1 MNRVKRPACLFYVP
15 ETNKGITRLQKESL
29 PGIYTLIQ
37 PDMGLPL
44 VFDSPHSG
52 TVYPADFD
60 YSCPFQAL
68 EKAEDKFVDELFMDA
83 PDMGAT
89 LLAAEFPRSYID
101 VNRCERDI
109 DVDLLEDIWPEE
121 IAATPRSHAGIGL
134 IRRLVKPGLPLYTR
148 HLKSSEIKARIE
160 TYYRPYHQALQK
172 VIEDLHYTHGQ
183 VWHIN
188 CHSMPTQE
196 GNAFRA
202 TPLKAAD
209 FVLGD
214 RDGTTCDIAFTH
226 AVRDFIR
233 SMGYRVS
240 INDPY
245 KGVELVRRYSAPST
259 GRHSLQIEV
268 ARNLYLNE
276 ENYHKSSN
284 FNKMK
289 ADINKLISFCA
300 SYVQAQSLPLAAD

>member
-1 MNRVKRPACLFYVP
+1 M
-15 ETNKGITRLQKESL
+15 QKESV
-29 PGIYTLIQ
+29 PGVYTLTR
-37 PDMGLPL
+37 PDYPLPL

-52 TVYPADFD
+52 IIYPADFD
-60 YSCPFQAL
+60 YACDFAAL
-68 EKAEDKFVDELFMDA
+68 EKAEDKYVDELFADV
-83 PDMGAT
+83 PNQGAT
-89 LLAAEFPRSYID
+89 LLCADFPRSYID

-121 IAATPRSHAGIGL
+121 IVATPRSHAGIGL
-134 IRRLVKPGLPLYTR
+134 IRRLVKPGMPLYAR
-148 HLKSSEIKARIE
+148 SLKSAEIRNRIE
-160 TYYRPYHQALQK
+160 TYYRPYHKALEQ
-172 VIEDLHYTHGQ
+172 VIEEAHYVHGQ

-226 AVRDFIR
+226 AVRDFIK

-240 INDPY
+240 VNDPY
-245 KGVELVRRYSAPST
+245 KGVELVRRYSSPST
-259 GRHSLQIEV
+259 GRHSLQVEV
-268 ARNLYLNE
+268 ARNLYMDE
-276 ENYHKSSN
+276 DTYKKSN
-284 FNKMK
+284 DFNALK
-289 ADINKLISFCA
+289 ANIDRLISFCA
-300 SYVQAQSLPLAAD
+300 DYVQAQSLPMAAD